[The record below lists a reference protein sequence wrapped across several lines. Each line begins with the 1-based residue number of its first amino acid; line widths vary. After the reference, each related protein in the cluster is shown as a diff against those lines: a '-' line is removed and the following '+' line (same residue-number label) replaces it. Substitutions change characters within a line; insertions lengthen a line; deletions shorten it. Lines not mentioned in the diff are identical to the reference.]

1 MQPQQ
6 STSWSNCRYLV
17 RGMALEKLRNIWER
31 TLTPIV
37 QSLSWM
43 SPATITWLALPIGIL
58 GGLSVYLAP
67 MDDFGAS
74 MLLGGGLLITLAMAL
89 DGLDGPVARAT
100 GKVTRWGDYLDH
112 TFDRLLDAVWIVCIS
127 ASVFV
132 NDIVLGLAAAWFTLL
147 GSYMGTQAQAVAGT
161 RNYRG
166 FSRADRTILSI
177 VAIFLTGILVY
188 LDEYSWGSFPGIF
201 DHIEINPLSI
211 VVFISALGGIWTFLV
226 RFAQAS
232 KQIKQ
237 IDQDDPLPQP
247 NSADEE

>member
-89 DGLDGPVARAT
+89 DGLDGPV
-100 GKVTRWGDYLDH
+100 G
-112 TFDRLLDAVWIVCIS
+112 AV
-127 ASVFV
+127 
-132 NDIVLGLAAAWFTLL
+132 G
-147 GSYMGTQAQAVAGT
+147 
-161 RNYRG
+161 
-166 FSRADRTILSI
+166 
-177 VAIFLTGILVY
+177 
-188 LDEYSWGSFPGIF
+188 
-201 DHIEINPLSI
+201 
-211 VVFISALGGIWTFLV
+211 
-226 RFAQAS
+226 
-232 KQIKQ
+232 
-237 IDQDDPLPQP
+237 
-247 NSADEE
+247 

>member
-17 RGMALEKLRNIWER
+17 RGMALEKMRNIWER

>member
-1 MQPQQ
+1 
-6 STSWSNCRYLV
+6 
-17 RGMALEKLRNIWER
+17 MALEKLRSIWER

-37 QSLSWM
+37 ESMSWM

-58 GGLSVYLAP
+58 GGLSVYLATE
-67 MDDFGAS
+67 DSLGVT
-74 MLLGGGLLITLAMAL
+74 MLFGGGLLITLAMAF

-100 GKVTRWGDYLDH
+100 GRVTRWGDYLDH
-112 TFDRLLDAVWIVCIS
+112 TFDRLLDAVWIICIS

-132 NDIVLGLAAAWFTLL
+132 NDVVLGLSAAWFTLL

-177 VAIFLTGILVY
+177 VAIFLMGILLY
-188 LDEYSWGSFPGIF
+188 FDNYSWGSYPGIF

-211 VVFISALGGIWTFLV
+211 VVFISALGGIWTFLI
-226 RFAQAS
+226 RFIQAS
-232 KQIKQ
+232 QQIKK
-237 IDQDDPLPQP
+237 IDAENPLPQP
-247 NSADEE
+247 NLKDEE

>member
-6 STSWSNCRYLV
+6 STSCSNCRYLV

>member
-1 MQPQQ
+1 
-6 STSWSNCRYLV
+6 
-17 RGMALEKLRNIWER
+17 
-31 TLTPIV
+31 
-37 QSLSWM
+37 M

-67 MDDFGAS
+67 KDDFGAS

-188 LDEYSWGSFPGIF
+188 FDEYSWGSFPGIF

>member
-1 MQPQQ
+1 
-6 STSWSNCRYLV
+6 
-17 RGMALEKLRNIWER
+17 MALEKLRSIWEK
-31 TLTPIV
+31 TLNPIV
-37 QSLSWM
+37 DSLSWM
-43 SPATITWLALPIGIL
+43 SPATITWIALPIGIL
-58 GGLSVYLAP
+58 GGLSVYSAP
-67 MDDFGAS
+67 QDDLGAS

-100 GKVTRWGDYLDH
+100 GQVTRWGDYLDH
-112 TFDRLLDAVWIVCIS
+112 TFDRLLDAVWIICIS

-177 VAIFLTGILVY
+177 VAIFLTGILLY
-188 LDEYSWGSFPGIF
+188 FDNHSWGQFPGFF

-211 VVFISALGGIWTFLV
+211 VIFISALGGIWTFLI
-226 RFAQAS
+226 RFIQAS

-237 IDQDDPLPQP
+237 IDAEDPLPQQ
-247 NSADEE
+247 NSSYEE